1 MKDRFSLS
9 SKKLSVIA
17 AVTIAIV
24 MILTISV
31 LTAALAMQ
39 GRDRR
44 DDPPAEDSF
53 PITLPDDG
61 KENEKNDPPSPDKD
75 KGETEDTEKPGDGT
89 NNDQET
95 VAPPEPE
102 WVLPTNGHIF
112 KGHSTEEL
120 VYSLT
125 LGDYRTHTG
134 VDVHADIGSEVKA
147 CLDGKIANVYHD
159 PLMGHCVSIDH
170 GDGVVSV
177 YKNLASELP
186 EGIVAGA
193 AVKSGDVIG
202 SVGESAVIE
211 FSDEGHLHL
220 EIYVNG
226 KPCDPLSYLDFP
238 STPPETEEE

>member
-1 MKDRFSLS
+1 
-9 SKKLSVIA
+9 
-17 AVTIAIV
+17 

-39 GRDRR
+39 GRDRG
-44 DDPPAEDSF
+44 DDSPAEDSS
-53 PITLPDDG
+53 PITLPSDD
-61 KENEKNDPPSPDKD
+61 KENEKKDPPSPENN
-75 KGETEDTEKPGDGT
+75 KGEAEDTEDPDGT
-89 NNDQET
+89 GGDKET

-134 VDVHADIGSEVKA
+134 VDVHADVGSEVKA
-147 CLDGKIANVYHD
+147 CLDGRIANVYYD

-170 GDGVVSV
+170 GNGVISV

-186 EGIVAGA
+186 AGISASA
-193 AVKSGDVIG
+193 SVKSGDVIG

-238 STPPETEEE
+238 STPPEIEEE